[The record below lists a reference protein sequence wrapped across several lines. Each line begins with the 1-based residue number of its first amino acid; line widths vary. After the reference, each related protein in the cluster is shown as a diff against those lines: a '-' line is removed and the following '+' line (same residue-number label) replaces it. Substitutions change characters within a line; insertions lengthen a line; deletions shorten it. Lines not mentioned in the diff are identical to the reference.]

1 MLPFTKLNRCT
12 KKSFLLGK
20 VSPKQT
26 KAFMHEWNHIEM
38 GPPDPI
44 LGITVAFRKDPNPLK
59 MNLGVGAYRD
69 DNGNPFVLEC
79 VKKARH
85 LLESQDVNH
94 EYAPIQGPPEFCT
107 LSAKLLF
114 GDNHVA
120 ITEKRV
126 ASAQALSGTGALR
139 LAGEFLR
146 KFTKNKEIHLPNPTW
161 ANHIPIFQNSGFA
174 TATYSYY
181 DGKGG
186 LDFEGMKKDIQ
197 NAAEGS
203 IFLLHACAHNPT
215 GVDPNETQWKELA
228 QICKQ
233 KKHIILFDCAYQ
245 GFASGNPAQDAF
257 SLREFTNQGINVVVT
272 QSFAKSLG
280 LYGERVGALHI
291 VCDDAVEAEKV
302 MSQLLIVI
310 RPSYSS
316 PPLFGA
322 RIVSLV
328 LSTPEL
334 KTLWDKE
341 VKMMADRII
350 TMRSQLVAEL
360 KAAGSK
366 KDWSHVTNQIGMFCY
381 SGLTPPQVEK
391 LTTNWHIYMTKNGRI
406 SMAGLF
412 SNRVKY
418 LAQAIHDVTKDDAA
432 NKE

>member
-1 MLPFTKLNRCT
+1 
-12 KKSFLLGK
+12 
-20 VSPKQT
+20 
-26 KAFMHEWNHIEM
+26 
-38 GPPDPI
+38 
-44 LGITVAFRKDPNPLK
+44 
-59 MNLGVGAYRD
+59 
-69 DNGNPFVLEC
+69 
-79 VKKARH
+79 VKKAKQ
-85 LLESQDVNH
+85 LLESQNLNH
-94 EYAPIQGPPEFCT
+94 EYSPIQGPPEFCT
-107 LSAKLLF
+107 LSAQLLF
-114 GDNHVA
+114 GENHVA

-126 ASAQALSGTGALR
+126 ATAQALSGTGALR

-146 KFTKNKEIHLPNPTW
+146 KFTKNKEIYLPNPTW
-161 ANHIPIFQNSGFA
+161 ANHIPIFQNSGFS
-174 TATYSYY
+174 TSTYSYY

-215 GVDPNETQWKELA
+215 GVDPNDNQWRELA

-245 GFASGNPAQDAF
+245 GFASGNPGQDAF

-291 VCDDAVEAEKV
+291 VCDDAAEVEKV

-328 LSTPEL
+328 LSNPDL

-366 KDWSHVTNQIGMFCY
+366 KDWSHVTNQIGMFCF
-381 SGLTPPQVEK
+381 SGLTPAQVEK
-391 LTTNWHIYMTKNGRI
+391 LTNNWHIYMTKNGRI